1 MYFFYSQRDISI
13 KTNPFDLSFEIWLAK
28 DLPDLNQSLPDFLSH
43 WKSWHELMN
52 HEDIVH
58 SLRTQV
64 RISHGVY
71 FFVLCLFLV
80 IFQMIGNFF
89 YILILN

>member
-1 MYFFYSQRDISI
+1 MHFFNLQRDISI
-13 KTNPFDLSFEIWLAK
+13 NTNPFDLSFETGLVK

-64 RISHGVY
+64 RIPYGVY
-71 FFVLCLFLV
+71 FFCFMPFFV
-80 IFQMIGNFF
+80 INQMIDN
-89 YILILN
+89 